1 MNRSRP
7 TARRTGL
14 LLLTLALA
22 HAGLAAVHAAD
33 PQQAAERAAALLKQV
48 GVNRG
53 LCVTVG
59 QEAEVVLELVQSSD
73 LLVLVR
79 EPDAKARARLQQA
92 ADEAGLGIDR
102 LVIQAGDARQL
113 PYADRLVDAVITAT
127 ADVGDEEAMRAL
139 RPEGVLIR
147 TDGKQLVTR
156 RRPPQKGAGDWSHWE
171 HGPDNN
177 PVSTDSVIKAPY
189 MTQFMAR
196 PFYIGMPS
204 VTTAAAGRTFLA
216 IGHIAHHRREW
227 KTLNRLIA
235 RNGYNGII
243 LWEKPLPKGYLV
255 HRSAFVATRDTFYM
269 IDGPGCRRINPQT
282 GADLGRLRIPGL
294 VGHWKW
300 MVIRDGILYALAG
313 PRDQGVVTTKGDR
326 SFGGWSWSDLSRGYY
341 SKPRVPWGFGTALAA
356 INLKTNKVLWVH
368 KETGKPIDSR
378 GMSLG
383 QNKLVLYCPDQHI
396 RCLDAKTGKA
406 IWTNDEKDVLGLI
419 EQPGE
424 GLSSTPGFRSACLA
438 VFTPDAV
445 IIQGQTRMNVVA
457 ISTADGYKLWHKK
470 KITNN
475 PNAIFVDGRVILGV
489 GKGGSHV
496 AIEPSTGRVIE
507 DLGFRKVACT
517 RLTASS
523 DSFFVR
529 GEGTLRYDRRTK
541 KPTVDGAIRPAC
553 NDGALPANGLL
564 YLGPWQ
570 CDCNLSLIGNV
581 ARCSAGDF
589 RFARVAT
596 TAERLERFADPT
608 RLKAP
613 LDVTESDWSTHRS
626 DNDRSSS
633 TSVKLPAS
641 VKSSWRFNHPAGS
654 QPVPAVAVA
663 GLVFTTG
670 LDGVIR
676 AVDAGSGEIR
686 WHFPANAPI
695 RTPPTIAGGRLYVGA
710 GDGFVYCLEAA
721 TGRPL
726 WRFRAAPVER
736 QIMVYGRLTS
746 TWPVNTG
753 VLVSD
758 GVAYFAA
765 GMIDHD
771 GTYVYAIDAVTGT
784 LKWQNNSAGHLN
796 AAIRKGISAQGNL
809 TIHDGRLI
817 LAGGNQISP
826 APFDLKTGK
835 CLAKA
840 KSQGRPQS
848 NHGRYV
854 GVLGGKVPVAG
865 GRILFSSPRNVSS
878 KGSFEVHTAKRRL
891 RLNFGGIPPAWNEST
906 VALVNFKHG
915 LLTCCD
921 IGKVLERINAEE
933 PLKGGRATV
942 ASELSK
948 TKAIRWQSSL
958 GETNKFEAMSLVVG
972 PNAIVAVVQHQQKYR
987 AQPQWF
993 VVAFDQASGKA
1004 TWRHEVK
1011 DEPLPGG
1018 LLVNRDGRIVV
1029 TTLAGNLLSLVGSE

>member
-1 MNRSRP
+1 MNPPRLTVHHS
-7 TARRTGL
+7 GL
-14 LLLTLALA
+14 FLLTLALV
-22 HAGLAAVHAAD
+22 HAGLSPVHSAD
-33 PQQAAERAAALLKQV
+33 PQQAAEQAAALLKQV

-53 LCVTVG
+53 LCVAVG

-102 LVIQAGDARQL
+102 LVIQAGDATQL
-113 PYADRLVDAVITAT
+113 PYADRLIDAVITAT
-127 ADVGDEEAMRAL
+127 PKLGDKEAMRVL
-139 RPEGVLIR
+139 RPEGALIR

-156 RRPPQKGAGDWSHWE
+156 RRPPQKGAADWSHWE

-189 MTQFMAR
+189 MTQFMAM
-196 PFYIGMPS
+196 PYYIGMPS
-204 VTTAAAGRTFLA
+204 VTTAAGGRTFLA

-227 KTLNRLIA
+227 KMLNKLIA
-235 RNGYNGII
+235 RNGFNGTI
-243 LWEKPLPKGYLV
+243 LWQKSLPEGYLV

-269 IDGPGCRRINPQT
+269 INGPGCQRIHPQT

-313 PRDQGVVTTKGDR
+313 PRDQGVVTPKGDR
-326 SFGGWSWSDLSRGYY
+326 SFGGWSWSALSRGYY

-378 GMSLG
+378 GMTLG
-383 QNKLVLYCPDQHI
+383 QDKLVLYCPDQHL
-396 RCLDAKTGKA
+396 RCLDAKTGKVV
-406 IWTNDEKDVLGLI
+406 WTNDEKDVLGLI

-438 VFTPDAV
+438 VFTPEAV

-457 ISTADGYKLWHKK
+457 ISPADGYKLGHKK
-470 KITNN
+470 KVTNN
-475 PNAIFVDGRVILGV
+475 PNAIFVDGRVSLGG
-489 GKGGSHV
+489 GKGGNHV
-496 AIEPSTGRVIE
+496 AIEPSTGRVVE
-507 DLGFRKVACT
+507 ERGFRKGACT

-529 GEGTLRYDRRTK
+529 GEGTLRYDRGAK

-608 RLKAP
+608 RLKP
-613 LDVTESDWSTHRS
+613 LAVTESDWSTHRS

-633 TSVKLPAS
+633 TSVSLPAS
-641 VKSSWRFNHPAGS
+641 INPSWRFNHPAGS
-654 QPVPAVAVA
+654 QPVPSVAA
-663 GLVFTTG
+663 GGLIFATG

-676 AVDAGSGEIR
+676 AVDADSGAVR
-686 WHFPANAPI
+686 WNFPANAPI
-695 RTPPTIAGGRLYVGA
+695 RMPPTIADGRLYAGA

-771 GTYVYAIDAVTGT
+771 GTYLFAIDAVTGA
-784 LKWQNNSAGHLN
+784 LKWQNNSTGHLN
-796 AAIRKGISAQGNL
+796 AGIRKGISAQGNL

-835 CLAKA
+835 CLVKA
-840 KSQGRPQS
+840 RSQGRPQS

-854 GVLGGKVPVAG
+854 GVLGGKVPVAW

-891 RLNFGGIPPAWNEST
+891 RLSFGGIPPAWNTST

-921 IGKVLERINAEE
+921 TSKVLERINAKE
-933 PLKGGRATV
+933 PAKGSRGTV
-942 ASELSK
+942 ASDLSK

-958 GETNKFEAMSLVVG
+958 GESNKFEAMSLVVG

-1029 TTLAGNLLSLVGSE
+1029 TTLTGNLLSLVGGE

>member
-1 MNRSRP
+1 MYRSRLA
-7 TARRTGL
+7 ARSTGL
-14 LLLTLALA
+14 LLFALVLVTSEPSE
-22 HAGLAAVHAAD
+22 AGAAD
-33 PQQAAERAAALLKQV
+33 AEQAAERAAELLKQV
-48 GVNRG
+48 RVNRG
-53 LCVTVG
+53 LCVVIG
-59 QEAEVVLELVQSSD
+59 QDPAVILELVQSSD
-73 LLVLVR
+73 LTVLVR
-79 EPDAKARARLQQA
+79 EPDPAARARLQQA
-92 ADEAGLGIDR
+92 AVEAGLGIDR
-102 LVIQAGDARQL
+102 LVIQSGSVEVL
-113 PYADRLVDAVITAT
+113 PYADRLIDAVITSNPNLK
-127 ADVGDEEAMRAL
+127 DVEAMRAL
-139 RPEGVLIR
+139 RPEGALIR
-147 TDGKQLVTR
+147 IDGDTLVTR
-156 RRPPQKGAGDWSHWE
+156 RRPVQKGAGDWSHWE

-177 PVSTDSVIKAPY
+177 PVSIDSVIKAPY

-196 PFYIGMPS
+196 PYYIGMPS
-204 VTTAAAGRTFLA
+204 ITTAAAGRTFLA

-235 RNGYNGII
+235 RNGYNGTV
-243 LWEKPLPKGYLV
+243 LWEKPLPEGYLV
-255 HRSAFVATRDTFYM
+255 HRSAFIATRDTFYM
-269 IDGPGCRRINPQT
+269 INGQGCQRLDPET

-326 SFGGWSWSDLSRGYY
+326 AFGGWSWSDLSRGYY
-341 SKPRVPWGFGTALAA
+341 SKPRVPWGFGTQLAA
-356 INLKTNKVLWVH
+356 MDLKTRKVLWVH

-378 GMSLG
+378 GMTLG
-383 QNKLVLYCPDQHI
+383 KNKLVLYCPDEHL
-396 RCLDAKTGKA
+396 RCLDSETGKV

-424 GLSSTPGFRSACLA
+424 GLRSTPGFRSACLA

-470 KITNN
+470 KFTNN
-475 PNAIFVDGRVILGV
+475 PNAIYVDGRVILGV
-489 GKGGSHV
+489 GKNGSHV
-496 AIEPSTGRVIE
+496 AIEPSTGRVLE

-529 GEGTLRYDRRTK
+529 GEGTLRYDRKTK

-581 ARCSAGDF
+581 ARCSAGSF
-589 RFARVAT
+589 QFARVAT
-596 TAERLERFADPT
+596 TKERLERFADPT
-608 RLKAP
+608 KIKQLAA
-613 LDVTESDWSTHRS
+613 TEADWDTLRG

-633 TSVKLPAS
+633 TSVTVPSAVKL
-641 VKSSWRFNHPAGS
+641 SWRFRHTGGS
-654 QPVPAVAVA
+654 QPVPAIAVA
-663 GLVFTTG
+663 GLVITTG
-670 LDGVIR
+670 HDGVIR
-676 AVDAGSGEIR
+676 AVDSTSGALR
-686 WHFPANAPI
+686 WSFPTNAPI
-695 RTPPTIAGGRLYVGA
+695 RMPPTIANGRLYAGA
-710 GDGFVYCLEAA
+710 GDGYVYCLEAA
-721 TGRPL
+721 SGRLL
-726 WRFRAAPVER
+726 WRFQAAPAER

-753 VLVSD
+753 VLVED

-771 GTYVYAIDAVTGT
+771 GTYLYAIDAVNGA
-784 LKWQNNSAGHLN
+784 LKWQNNSSGHLN
-796 AAIRKGISAQGNL
+796 AGLRKGISAQGNL

-835 CLAKA
+835 CLVKA
-840 KSQGRPQS
+840 RTGGKPQS
-848 NHGRYV
+848 NHGRFV
-854 GVLGGKVPVAG
+854 GVLGGQIPVAG

-891 RLNFGGIPPAWNEST
+891 RLNYGGIPPAWNKST

-915 LLTCCD
+915 LLTVCD
-921 IGKVLERINAEE
+921 TAKVIERINDDKPAAS
-933 PLKGGRATV
+933 GRRGTV
-942 ASELSK
+942 ASQLSK
-948 TKAIRWQSSL
+948 AKAVRWQSSL

-993 VVAFDQASGKA
+993 VVAFDQASGKV
-1004 TWRHEVK
+1004 TWRQEIK

-1018 LLVNRDGRIVV
+1018 LLINRDGRIVV
-1029 TTLAGNLLSLVGSE
+1029 TTLTGNLLSLAAAE

>member
-1 MNRSRP
+1 MHHSRLVVRC
-7 TARRTGL
+7 AESLLSL
-14 LLLTLALA
+14 LLILQATSSPVA
-22 HAGLAAVHAAD
+22 AAD
-33 PQQAAERAAALLKQV
+33 AEQSAARATALLKQV

-53 LCVTVG
+53 LCVVVG
-59 QEAEVVLELVQSSD
+59 QEPGVVLELVQSSD
-73 LLVLVR
+73 LTVLVR
-79 EPDAKARARLQQA
+79 EPDAGRRSRLQQA
-92 ADEAGLGIDR
+92 ANEAGLGIDR
-102 LVIQAGDARQL
+102 LVIQAGAASRL
-113 PYADRLVDAVITAT
+113 PYADRLIDAVITSKPELT
-127 ADVGDEEAMRAL
+127 DDEAMRAL
-139 RPEGVLIR
+139 RPLGTLIR
-147 TDGKQLVTR
+147 VAGNTLRTK

-171 HGPDNN
+171 NGPDNN

-196 PFYIGMPS
+196 PYYIGMPS
-204 VTTAAAGRTFLA
+204 ITTAAAGRTFLA

-227 KTLNRLIA
+227 KMLNKLIA
-235 RNGYNGII
+235 RNGYNGTV
-243 LWEKPLPKGYLV
+243 LWEKSLPEGYLV
-255 HRSAFVATRDTFYM
+255 HRSAFVATADTFYM
-269 IDGPGCRRINPQT
+269 INGPGCQRLDPQT

-300 MVIRDGILYALAG
+300 MVIRDGVLYALAG

-341 SKPRVPWGFGTALAA
+341 SKPRVPWGFGSQLAA
-356 INLKTNKVLWVH
+356 MDLKTRKVLWIH

-378 GMSLG
+378 GMTLG
-383 QNKLVLYCPDQHI
+383 KDKLVLYCPDQHL
-396 RCLDAKTGKA
+396 RCLNASSGEVL
-406 IWTNDEKDVLGLI
+406 WTNDEKDVLALI
-419 EQPGE
+419 EQPGQ

-470 KITNN
+470 KFTNN
-475 PNAIFVDGRVILGV
+475 PNAIYVDGRVILGV
-489 GKGGSHV
+489 GKSGSHV

-529 GEGTLRYDRRTK
+529 GEGTLRYDRGKK
-541 KPTVDGAIRPAC
+541 KPTIDGAIRPAC

-581 ARCSAGDF
+581 AKCSAGKF
-589 RFARVAT
+589 QFARVAT
-596 TAERLERFADPT
+596 TAERLERFTTSNTVKALEVTPT
-608 RLKAP
+608 
-613 LDVTESDWSTHRS
+613 DWGTLRG

-633 TSVKLPAS
+633 TPVTIPGSIQ
-641 VKSSWRFNHPAGS
+641 SSWQFRHPAGS
-654 QPVPAVAVA
+654 QPVPAIAA
-663 GLVFTTG
+663 GDLVITTG

-676 AVDAGSGEIR
+676 AVDTTSGKSR
-686 WHFPANAPI
+686 WTFPTNAPI
-695 RTPPTIAGGRLYVGA
+695 RMPPTIADGRLYAGA

-753 VLVSD
+753 VLVAK

-771 GTYVYAIDAVTGT
+771 GTYLYAIDAVTGA
-784 LKWQNNSAGHLN
+784 LKWQNNSTGHLN
-796 AAIRKGISAQGNL
+796 AGIRKGISAQGNL
-809 TIHDGRLI
+809 TIHGDRLI

-835 CLAKA
+835 CLVGPRSGGK
-840 KSQGRPQS
+840 PQS
-848 NHGRYV
+848 NHGRFV
-854 GVLGGKVPVAG
+854 GVLDGKVPVGG

-878 KGSFEVHTAKRRL
+878 KGSFEVHTATKRL
-891 RLNFGGIPPAWNEST
+891 RLSYGGIPPAWNKST
-906 VALVNFKHG
+906 VALVNYKHG

-921 IGKVLERINAEE
+921 TETVIKRISNEQ
-933 PLKGGRATV
+933 PGTTGRGTV
-942 ASELSK
+942 ASQLG
-948 TKAIRWQSSL
+948 TAKAIRWQSSL

-972 PNAIVAVVQHQQKYR
+972 PNAVVAVVQHQQKFR

-993 VVAFDQASGKA
+993 VVSFDQGTGKA
-1004 TWRHEVK
+1004 TWRHEIK

-1018 LLVNRDGRIVV
+1018 LLINRDGRIVV
-1029 TTLAGNLLSLVGSE
+1029 TTLTGNLLSLAAAK